1 MIKKKHD
8 KFKYK
13 IYEDNYELLDEMY
26 NMLITGDLNYEAVEK
41 MKINLKGI
49 NSDKQKYLIKYRIS
63 IYYVRICSLIE
74 NILKEYENNVEEAKN
89 AVNYYVFN
97 NGMKEMNYFGLG
109 WYYDVKFNKKI
120 ATIYSSEYIQEVE
133 TIWDKGNTEH
143 NRIKDN
149 ILQSIM
155 KGCRDHINRG
165 NEEKVKLI
173 SFSKCF
179 GIDLFK
185 YMYLNNDRKLRL
197 SIVKNAEINKLYFN
211 NNDMSIQKYKRAD
224 INEVPDFCLDFSEV
238 RNSKTKEFN
247 SWFKRFLGEE
257 FISQKELEE
266 KKKEIDADYSN
277 LDSLVYILLKEEHL
291 EEGKAAVSSR
301 MTPIKDKE
309 VIISNNELWE
319 MVKYEDSIAY
329 NELEDGKCYSFELD
343 EKEYIQLIYEYYS
356 KLSSNMYSKVKEISE
371 FKEIMQKNVD
381 NLKDENNKPDS
392 ELEELQGQSDDEEL
406 QKRIDEKRGFRMFIA
421 TIINFI
427 EDYVLSEN
435 FDNKKGSNNKINA
448 ILSAVDWNYEIKNKD
463 LIIEQG
469 MDNVYKRNAELN
481 RDIKIENY
489 LINNFKVQ
497 IKKYFGA

>member
-26 NMLITGDLNYEAVEK
+26 NMLITGDLNHETLEK

-49 NSDKQKYLIKYRIS
+49 NSDKKKHLIKYRLS

-74 NILKEYENNVEEAKN
+74 NILKEYEIDVEEAKN

-247 SWFKRFLGEE
+247 SWFKRFLGEV

-266 KKKEIDADYSN
+266 EKESIDADYFD
-277 LDSLVYILLKEEHL
+277 LDLLAYSFLEEKHL
-291 EEGKAAVSSR
+291 EEGKTAISSR
-301 MTPIKDKE
+301 ITPIKDKE

-319 MVKYEDSIAY
+319 MVKYEDSIAD
-329 NELEDGKCYSFELD
+329 NELEDGKCYSFELG
-343 EKEYIQLIYEYYS
+343 EKEYIQLIYEYYFT
-356 KLSSNMYSKVKEISE
+356 LSCKVRNEENIDKEKY
-371 FKEIMQKNVD
+371 FDKFQKEMKNWFNV
-381 NLKDENNKPDS
+381 LQEKG
-392 ELEELQGQSDDEEL
+392 EELQNVVENEINLNKSEDEQIKLDKEKFLEL
-406 QKRIDEKRGFRMFIA
+406 ERVIHFKGFIQKNMF
-421 TIINFI
+421 F
-427 EDYVLSEN
+427 DYYEEN
-435 FDNKKGSNNKINA
+435 SKIKT
-448 ILSAVDWNYEIKNKD
+448 ILSMIDWEYEIDN
-463 LIIEQG
+463 IEAIKLSHTKVYQRKLTTG
-469 MDNVYKRNAELN
+469 IVEENIFINVMKE
-481 RDIKIENY
+481 K
-489 LINNFKVQ
+489 
-497 IKKYFGA
+497 IKKYFGV